1 MMNTE
6 TKDVIIIGAG
16 LTGLSLAYYLKKAG
30 KNMLIVE
37 KSKHIGGVI
46 DTKTEDGFTYETG
59 PSTGVLGSLE
69 LVELLEDLSSNC
81 TLQTANES
89 AKKRYIWKKSRWHAL
104 PSGLLSAVGTPLFS
118 WYDKFRIL
126 GEPFRPKG
134 GYPDESLSELV
145 VRRMGQSFLDYAVDP
160 FLSGVYAGD
169 SSKLITRFAMPK
181 LYALENTYGGFVRG
195 AIAKKKESKTDVAYS
210 QTKKVTREVFS
221 VAGGLCQFMQAL
233 NLEVGSQH
241 ILTGCN
247 HVHVE
252 VVGGFYKVTFTTEN
266 AETVTLHTSKIV
278 STVGASSIASLF
290 PFFDAE
296 KLKHITNTTY
306 APVIQLAV
314 GYKQWTGI
322 PLDAFGGLISSKD
335 NRKIL
340 GVLFPSAIFP
350 NRAPEGGA
358 LLSVFMGGMKRS
370 ELMKLTDNELI
381 EVLLDE
387 LKITMKVS
395 SKPDLIRIHRY
406 QQAIAQYDIK
416 TEKRLLSIAD
426 FESAYPGLF
435 IAGSMRDGIG
445 MADRVKQ
452 AKAVSELLLK

>member
-1 MMNTE
+1 MNTE

-181 LYALENTYGGFVRG
+181 L
-195 AIAKKKESKTDVAYS
+195 
-210 QTKKVTREVFS
+210 
-221 VAGGLCQFMQAL
+221 
-233 NLEVGSQH
+233 
-241 ILTGCN
+241 
-247 HVHVE
+247 
-252 VVGGFYKVTFTTEN
+252 
-266 AETVTLHTSKIV
+266 
-278 STVGASSIASLF
+278 
-290 PFFDAE
+290 
-296 KLKHITNTTY
+296 
-306 APVIQLAV
+306 
-314 GYKQWTGI
+314 
-322 PLDAFGGLISSKD
+322 
-335 NRKIL
+335 
-340 GVLFPSAIFP
+340 
-350 NRAPEGGA
+350 
-358 LLSVFMGGMKRS
+358 
-370 ELMKLTDNELI
+370 
-381 EVLLDE
+381 
-387 LKITMKVS
+387 
-395 SKPDLIRIHRY
+395 
-406 QQAIAQYDIK
+406 
-416 TEKRLLSIAD
+416 
-426 FESAYPGLF
+426 
-435 IAGSMRDGIG
+435 
-445 MADRVKQ
+445 
-452 AKAVSELLLK
+452 